1 MNCAVLCRIAAV
13 LLFGATATSTR
24 AQSLP
29 SAPQPSGTVPS
40 GFFGRLA
47 TFYREDW
54 TGTLPASPPLP
65 RRGYLSPLD
74 SPPFPNADWAYGGS
88 PVIGEP
94 DSNTYPLMFAMNHES
109 SRAKLYGWIDS
120 SVNGSTSGHRNSPEA
135 NDLYS
140 NRFELDQAVLYFER
154 LPDTVQQDHTDIGF
168 HLTALYGT
176 DYRYTIDKGYFVSQ
190 LIDDHRQYGFDPT
203 LEYIDIY
210 VPHLAE
216 GMNLRIGRFISVPG
230 IEAQLSPN
238 NYVFS
243 HSLLYSVDPFT
254 DTGIMAT
261 IKFSDA
267 WLIQLGVTA
276 SHDVAPWT
284 SDAKPSGTACLS
296 YSTPRANNNLYLC
309 ANGINDGKYAYN
321 NLQQYDGTWYHR
333 FSKTVH
339 VATEAWYMYQ
349 RDVPAAAPVVA
360 PPITPEPGTDSA
372 FCHPGQL
379 RCTAPEYA
387 VVNYINKEL
396 SVHRYISFR
405 FDFLNDKK
413 GQRTGVQTRYSEN
426 TLSFNQWIGSTI
438 QFRPE
443 VRFDR
448 SWDRPGYDNGAH
460 SNQFTAAA
468 DLIFHF

>member
-1 MNCAVLCRIAAV
+1 
-13 LLFGATATSTR
+13 
-24 AQSLP
+24 
-29 SAPQPSGTVPS
+29 
-40 GFFGRLA
+40 
-47 TFYREDW
+47 
-54 TGTLPASPPLP
+54 
-65 RRGYLSPLD
+65 
-74 SPPFPNADWAYGGS
+74 
-88 PVIGEP
+88 
-94 DSNTYPLMFAMNHES
+94 
-109 SRAKLYGWIDS
+109 
-120 SVNGSTSGHRNSPEA
+120 
-135 NDLYS
+135 
-140 NRFELDQAVLYFER
+140 
-154 LPDTVQQDHTDIGF
+154 
-168 HLTALYGT
+168 
-176 DYRYTIDKGYFVSQ
+176 
-190 LIDDHRQYGFDPT
+190 
-203 LEYIDIY
+203 
-210 VPHLAE
+210 
-216 GMNLRIGRFISVPG
+216 
-230 IEAQLSPN
+230 
-238 NYVFS
+238 
-243 HSLLYSVDPFT
+243 
-254 DTGIMAT
+254 MAT